1 MLVSVVRVAVAV
13 LLQVW
18 LTAAC
23 YVRTFGRTP
32 KSPGTLLISNHA
44 HDLDG
49 IAVPSRLVLEA
60 PLFGRHRF
68 VASRRLFEPG
78 FLTTRFPSLTPWIS
92 RLDMSSFFRAMG
104 ALPLENEPLYR
115 PIASYAHEIRLHFG
129 NRTVG
134 EVFSENVAEALSV
147 SSDTAIDEIWSPP
160 KIRKAQTPI
169 GPTALREPFRSE
181 LRRAL
186 RRDVEAQL
194 AAIVQELKS
203 GCIVYLTPEG
213 RLTRDGRLC
222 RFREAFERLVREASA
237 CHLAAIAYD
246 PFARRRLSVY
256 VRFVPL
262 PPDADPAV
270 ALRCARPVTVGQLL
284 ADWLAD
290 RPSSPFTGE
299 EAARA
304 VLERLSALPKS
315 AFIVPELCRNP
326 NRVVLRALAAMTA
339 RGFLVRRSGMFA
351 RSEIRTDR
359 RFPHVTDIWAYQR
372 NAFRETLDA
381 LTALSATP

>member
-32 KSPGTLLISNHA
+32 KRPGTLLISNHA

-160 KIRKAQTPI
+160 KNPESPNTDRADSPARTVPVRAPTRPAPGCRSTACRNRARAEIRLHRLPDA
-169 GPTALREPFRSE
+169 GRTADP
-181 LRRAL
+181 RR
-186 RRDVEAQL
+186 
-194 AAIVQELKS
+194 
-203 GCIVYLTPEG
+203 P
-213 RLTRDGRLC
+213 
-222 RFREAFERLVREASA
+222 
-237 CHLAAIAYD
+237 
-246 PFARRRLSVY
+246 
-256 VRFVPL
+256 PL
-262 PPDADPAV
+262 P
-270 ALRCARPVTVGQLL
+270 
-284 ADWLAD
+284 
-290 RPSSPFTGE
+290 
-299 EAARA
+299 
-304 VLERLSALPKS
+304 
-315 AFIVPELCRNP
+315 VP
-326 NRVVLRALAAMTA
+326 
-339 RGFLVRRSGMFA
+339 RGV
-351 RSEIRTDR
+351 
-359 RFPHVTDIWAYQR
+359 
-372 NAFRETLDA
+372 
-381 LTALSATP
+381 